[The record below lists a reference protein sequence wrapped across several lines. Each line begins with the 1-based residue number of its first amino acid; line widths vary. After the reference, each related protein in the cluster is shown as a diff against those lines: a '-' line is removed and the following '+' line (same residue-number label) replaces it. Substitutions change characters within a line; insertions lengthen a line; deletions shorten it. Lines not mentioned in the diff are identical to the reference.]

1 MPFKFIKAHRAQKA
15 SVKFTPMPSE
25 PVQAKC
31 FGPIVFTPLDQTPGL
46 LPLGVAQMSPEI
58 VYRSLKL
65 LDQVV
70 EFEQAKL
77 LKLLPLKEAQETS
90 SVKRRSEGFEME
102 EAKQQKARWAA
113 IREFIRLDCE
123 LPGEI

>member
-1 MPFKFIKAHRAQKA
+1 MSFKFIKAHRAQKA
-15 SVKFTPMPSE
+15 EVKFTPMPSE

-58 VYRSLKL
+58 VHRSLKL

-90 SVKRRSEGFEME
+90 SIKRRSEGFEME
-102 EAKQQKARWAA
+102 EAKQQKARCAA